1 MCLIVDASVVGEMF
15 GGDDSS
21 AGKAILDWL
30 NDRKGTIVVGG
41 KLLKE
46 LSRGSNKFTEWA
58 RQALLREVMRRVEDT
73 KVDRRT
79 KQLIKDGNCKSNDP
93 HVIALAQLGGA
104 RLLYSNDGDLQ
115 QDFKNRTLI
124 NKPKG
129 RVHSTKKNK
138 SITPG
143 LRRLLQLQKK
153 DLCGVPQ

>member
-15 GGDDSS
+15 GGDDTS

-30 NDRKGTIVVGG
+30 NNRKGTIVVGG

-79 KQLIKDGNCKSNDP
+79 KQLIKDGNCKSNDQ
-93 HVIALAQLGGA
+93 HIIALAQVGGA
-104 RLLYSNDGDLQ
+104 RLLYSNDGNLQ
-115 QDFKNRTLI
+115 QDFRDKRLVDNPRGQVYSTRVNKNFT
-124 NKPKG
+124 
-129 RVHSTKKNK
+129 STHQRL
-138 SITPG
+138 
-143 LRRLLQLQKK
+143 LRRR